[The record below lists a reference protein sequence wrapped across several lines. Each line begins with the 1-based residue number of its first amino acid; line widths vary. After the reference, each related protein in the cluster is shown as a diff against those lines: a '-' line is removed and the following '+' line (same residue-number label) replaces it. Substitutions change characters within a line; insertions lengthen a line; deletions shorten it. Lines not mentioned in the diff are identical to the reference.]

1 MFGGFQSNGFQSNGF
16 QVVVAAIQRAF
27 NGNSVEPYQS
37 SSHELQRIRKEQL
50 AFTRKIDEVKTEQRA
65 VDYKLEDL
73 EFRRLRDL
81 ADENMQLELLLLLQR
96 QQELQNLL
104 AEYEQQ
110 RLRRIIEEDDIIVL
124 SMCLPFYG

>member
-1 MFGGFQSNGFQSNGF
+1 MFATGFQSIGFQA
-16 QVVVAAIQRAF
+16 VVTLVQKAF
-27 NGNSVEPYQS
+27 SGNRYEPYQS

-104 AEYEQQ
+104 VEYEQQ
-110 RLRRIIEEDDIIVL
+110 RLRRVIEEDDIIVL